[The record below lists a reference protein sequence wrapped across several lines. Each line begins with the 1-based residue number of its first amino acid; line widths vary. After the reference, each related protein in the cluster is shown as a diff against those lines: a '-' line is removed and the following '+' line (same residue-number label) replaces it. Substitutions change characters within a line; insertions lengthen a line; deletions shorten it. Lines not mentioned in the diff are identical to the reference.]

1 MSKEILL
8 INLAKIHTTKMGIE
22 RIKSNLKIK
31 TSDVVSY
38 CKNKI
43 LESNSNIYKSGKNW
57 YCEIDNIKITIN
69 ASSYTIITAH
79 IMKK

>member
-31 TSDVVSY
+31 TW
-38 CKNKI
+38 KWNHR
-43 LESNSNIYKSGKNW
+43 
-57 YCEIDNIKITIN
+57 
-69 ASSYTIITAH
+69 SSYI
-79 IMKK
+79 KKLDDDSYEK

>member
-43 LESNSNIYKSGKNW
+43 LESNCNIYKSGKNW
-57 YCEIDNIKITIN
+57 YCEVDNIKITIN